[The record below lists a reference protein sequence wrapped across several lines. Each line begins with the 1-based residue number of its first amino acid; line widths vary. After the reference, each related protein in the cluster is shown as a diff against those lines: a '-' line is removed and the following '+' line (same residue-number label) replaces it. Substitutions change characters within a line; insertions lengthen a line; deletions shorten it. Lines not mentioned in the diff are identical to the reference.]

1 MISFELAEPKTLN
14 EAIALLDAEDP
25 EVRPISGGTALMLM
39 MKSGVFRPSRLV
51 SLQKSNRIIHA
62 SMRGSRWKPAD
73 RRVGQPVADRTL
85 R

>member
-39 MKSGVFRPSRLV
+39 MKSGVFRPNRLV
-51 SLQKSNRIIHA
+51 SLQKVELEYSRIE
-62 SMRGSRWKPAD
+62 SPS
-73 RRVGQPVADRTL
+73 
-85 R
+85 